1 MKIKYELVRSI
12 LIKPLN
18 VSKSPPKVGEIF
30 LLTVNLAKIF
40 CELGQGRD
48 FLTIVGRLIPNR
60 LPIVVIVKLE
70 AYHGR

>member
-1 MKIKYELVRSI
+1 MCFLQIVIFTILGPKNTIEVVKIKYELVRSI

-40 CELGQGRD
+40 CELGQGRG
-48 FLTIVGRLIPNR
+48 FLTIVG
-60 LPIVVIVKLE
+60 V
-70 AYHGR
+70 